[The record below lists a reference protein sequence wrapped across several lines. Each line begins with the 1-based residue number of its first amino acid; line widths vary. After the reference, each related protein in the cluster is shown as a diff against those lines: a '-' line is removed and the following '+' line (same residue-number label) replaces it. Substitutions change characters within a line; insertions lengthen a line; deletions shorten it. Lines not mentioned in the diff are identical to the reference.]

1 MSNSITNFING
12 FKGGTRLNRFR
23 VSASGTKSA
32 LSTDFH
38 IMSASI
44 PGSKISPIPISYR
57 GKTIYLP
64 GERVYDPW
72 QITILDEAGSNQNH
86 ALHEKFMDW
95 HNSISHLGDNLNV
108 DDFLGSVG
116 GAANN
121 VNWIVEQL
129 DHDGVIGSSTNA
141 TNSMIKSFKLANCW
155 PIEIGPL
162 ALDMTANNQLNSFA
176 VTLVYTHISEYKYGG
191 N

>member
-1 MSNSITNFING
+1 MSNTITNFINN

-23 VSASGTKSA
+23 VQATGARIA

-38 IMSASI
+38 IISASI

-72 QITILDEAGSNQNH
+72 QITILDEAGASRSH
-86 ALHEKFMDW
+86 ALHEKFIEW
-95 HNSISHLGDNLNV
+95 HNSISNLGDNLNV

-129 DHDGVIGSSTNA
+129 DHDGAIGSGASA
-141 TNSMIKSFKLANCW
+141 TSNMIKRFRLANCW

-176 VTLVYTHISEYKYGG
+176 VTLVYTHISEYGYGG